1 MPITLEY
8 DNLTDVYNGYISS
21 SSYVIVENGQYK
33 TALLQVENE
42 CDVYF
47 DGVHDASFLS
57 IIVYDSTTLNQYH
70 KVSDL
75 LIYKDN
81 GETNTLP
88 YINNKLHVAS
98 GHYIAI
104 TVSINSDFYLYGT
117 DLIIKKILN
126 NDISIPETKEKT
138 INVIKGGE
146 TFKIFIKSNNAN
158 DRYTRYT
165 FKRMTVPSRS
175 YDSWK
180 LYSTDIVDKDE
191 NVIYSLGGNSEE
203 EWEGAISEVGSS
215 DFIGGYH
222 GDEYYTGINCIIDGK
237 IYSITDNFS
246 LECNKIT
253 ITVISYLNHCNT
265 NTKVFDRVKT
275 LVWTTDGMNIKNYY
289 KAVDNISINRAAIGM
304 LSADKKYN
312 NETQIDKMKNNYMGI
327 IEDIPLNNTA
337 PYGTMIEPNQAFIKG
352 TFFGQN
358 VYISAIMKNYELTSH
373 NYQGMF
379 VDFVDRM
386 KIYLEPIRNYEMSI
400 GEYFM
405 CETFYEIF
413 AID

>member
-1 MPITLEY
+1 
-8 DNLTDVYNGYISS
+8 
-21 SSYVIVENGQYK
+21 
-33 TALLQVENE
+33 
-42 CDVYF
+42 
-47 DGVHDASFLS
+47 
-57 IIVYDSTTLNQYH
+57 
-70 KVSDL
+70 
-75 LIYKDN
+75 
-81 GETNTLP
+81 
-88 YINNKLHVAS
+88 
-98 GHYIAI
+98 
-104 TVSINSDFYLYGT
+104 LYGT

-275 LVWTTDGMNIKNYY
+275 LVWTTEGMNIKNYY
-289 KAVDNISINRAAIGM
+289 KAVDNININRAAIGM

-327 IEDIPLNNTA
+327 VEDIPLNNTA
-337 PYGTMIEPNQAFIKG
+337 PYGTMIEPNQAFING

-358 VYISAIMKNYELTSH
+358 VYMSAIMKNYELTSH